1 MSFEYIIANIKIP
14 IQLFENGVTSAI
26 TERIHVEIEK
36 CDELPEIQDNYN
48 KAFVEKLSSFLH
60 KLPTPHLK
68 NENENENKSVI
79 AKPTITE
86 STNREPI
93 FPPPPRI
100 FITKDEIKSYSKKQS
115 SAVSFKNNRHKK
127 AKRMTL
133 KNYYVPSTIKSVV
146 DSSPLPTEKEL

>member
-14 IQLFENGVTSAI
+14 IQVFENGVTSAI

-60 KLPTPHLK
+60 KLPTHVK
-68 NENENENKSVI
+68 NENEN
-79 AKPTITE
+79 KPTIA
-86 STNREPI
+86 EPTT
-93 FPPPPRI
+93 PRI
-100 FITKDEIKSYSKKQS
+100 FITKDEIQSYSKKQR

-127 AKRMTL
+127 AKRITL
-133 KNYYVPSTIKSVV
+133 KNYYVPSHSSTIKSGV
-146 DSSPLPTEKEL
+146 DFAPLPTEKEL